1 MVDLNSTT
9 SIITLKCNWTELPQL
24 KDCQI
29 GLNTA
34 DPITYY
40 LQETHFKYKQRE
52 KSIHLFS
59 LI

>member
-1 MVDLNSTT
+1 M
-9 SIITLKCNWTELPQL
+9 PQL

-29 GLNTA
+29 GLNKA